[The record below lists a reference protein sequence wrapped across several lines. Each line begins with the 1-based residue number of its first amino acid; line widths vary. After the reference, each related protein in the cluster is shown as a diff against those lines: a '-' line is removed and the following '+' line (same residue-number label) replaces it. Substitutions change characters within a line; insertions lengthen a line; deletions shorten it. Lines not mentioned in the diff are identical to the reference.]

1 MSFAKIAK
9 AIAEWLIFIF
19 VLCIYLTPILV
30 PIVTTAWVWMQT
42 LRPESLQQLSEEE
55 RLQQFQKNMER
66 WQEGVDL
73 ARMGAFLGYQF
84 MIVWPVRVFMFFMHG
99 IGLGEPIEE
108 AADAI
113 IDSWN
118 CFVISVLVPLLK

>member
-9 AIAEWLIFIF
+9 AITEWLIFIF

-55 RLQQFQKNMER
+55 RLQQFQKSIER

-73 ARMGAFLGYQF
+73 TRMGVFLGYQF
-84 MIVWPVRVFMFFMHG
+84 LIVWPVHVFMFFMHCV
-99 IGLGEPIEE
+99 GLGEPLEQ
-108 AADAI
+108 AAAI
-113 IDSWN
+113 VINSWN
-118 CFVISVLVPLLK
+118 CLIIAIFVPH